1 MAEEEL
7 VDFGFSAVTA
17 DEYDRDNTDGENT
30 GSGGSASPNALASMD
45 AKIEQIMAAISSKP
59 DAPADEFGFSQEDK
73 DKQDE
78 TLAGIELKIDKIL
91 SLEQD
96 EERAQTTADILAQL
110 NDATGESR
118 TSSAK
123 ATEAVGKQD
132 EIMKFLESMSPKID
146 KILNTLLF
154 TFIIKIIF
162 FVFIFLINPLEDPFY
177 QNYLFRYRD
186 GTSYVAALFLLI
198 SIFKKNTFLEH
209 ISKSYFYWLIILSVF
224 LVIITNLRILLP
236 AILFAYLF
244 IFQTSSKNLI
254 LKAVCTFLYIG
265 SFMGYSYLL
274 PKIQYNLHG
283 KEKIELRIKNLED
296 RKLSKNRIEKEK
308 KILKKGYQPKRYNS
322 LFNKINQQLETRFS
336 PAMKYLNNLN
346 AKKIVIGKGIGT
358 TFKIQSFSYRGLDL
372 NLNKIDSFYLT
383 QFIKYGIFGLILI
396 LILFK
401 IFISKNIFN
410 NRLKLSIISFYL
422 IIMLVNSVLYQP
434 GTIVHLTLLNLIMI
448 SINQKNIIYKETTV
462 E

>member
-1 MAEEEL
+1 MFL
-7 VDFGFSAVTA
+7 TSFKGIYF
-17 DEYDRDNTDGENT
+17 YDYYFFIISIYYIQRISIKYLKDLLLENKF
-30 GSGGSASPNALASMD
+30 L
-45 AKIEQIMAAISSKP
+45 ISSLLIFLIYQCSLIYLDNIMINKYLLKDFRP
-59 DAPADEFGFSQEDK
+59 FILLSSIFIFSYVIK
-73 DKQDE
+73 N
-78 TLAGIELKIDKIL
+78 INI
-91 SLEQD
+91 
-96 EERAQTTADILAQL
+96 
-110 NDATGESR
+110 
-118 TSSAK
+118 
-123 ATEAVGKQD
+123 
-132 EIMKFLESMSPKID
+132 KID

-186 GTSYVAALFLLI
+186 GTTYVAALFILI
-198 SIFKKNTFLEH
+198 SIFKKSTLLEY
-209 ISKSYFYWLIILSVF
+209 ISKSYFYWLIILSVI
-224 LVIITNLRILLP
+224 LVTIANLRILLP

-336 PAMKYLNNLN
+336 PAMKDLKNLN
-346 AKKIVIGKGIGT
+346 TKKIIIGKGIGT
-358 TFKIQSFSYRGLDL
+358 TFKIPSFSYRGLDL

-383 QFIKYGIFGLILI
+383 QFIKYGIFGLILT

-448 SINQKNIIYKETTV
+448 SINQKNIIDKETTV